1 LRWVP
6 LPGGRGEAT
15 GAIAIGTAA
24 TSTSTTTIISIETPT
39 GTSTVAKLARATN
52 GSTIRNIVVMRL
64 TVTVEQRIGSVAM
77 RASSRA
83 AELEIARVASGEP
96 VAREELAELAVQE
109 AREALAELAVQEAR
123 EALAELAV
131 QEAREALAELAVQ
144 EAREA
149 LAELVVQ
156 VVVPELVLGH
166 QRGLLAVALRTKSVT
181 AVHRRG
187 QVAALAVEDLAE
199 VAETTREPAATE
211 AAAAWEAAVTAVA
224 AVVAV
229 AVE

>member
-1 LRWVP
+1 
-6 LPGGRGEAT
+6 
-15 GAIAIGTAA
+15 
-24 TSTSTTTIISIETPT
+24 
-39 GTSTVAKLARATN
+39 VAKLARATN
-52 GSTIRNIVVMRL
+52 GSTIRNIVGMRL
-64 TVTVEQRIGSVAM
+64 TVTVEPRIGSVAT

-109 AREALAELAVQEAR
+109 AREELGELAVQDAREVLGELVVQEVREVLGELAVQEVREVLAELAVQDAR
-123 EALAELAV
+123 EVLG
-131 QEAREALAELAVQ
+131 
-144 EAREA
+144 
-149 LAELVVQ
+149 ELVVQ
-156 VVVPELVLGH
+156 EVVPELVLGH

-181 AVHRRG
+181 AVHRRA
-187 QVAALAVEDLAE
+187 QLAALAVEDLAE

-224 AVVAV
+224 VAAVVAV

>member
-1 LRWVP
+1 LLWV
-6 LPGGRGEAT
+6 LPPGAPGAAT
-15 GAIAIGTAA
+15 GAIAIGTAEM
-24 TSTSTTTIISIETPT
+24 STSTTIIISIATT
-39 GTSTVAKLARATN
+39 TLTATSVARAATGN
-52 GSTIRNIVVMRL
+52 TIRSTAEMLPMGTGKR
-64 TVTVEQRIGSVAM
+64 RINSGVRVLVAQ
-77 RASSRA
+77 A
-83 AELEIARVASGEP
+83 ALAIAQAVELEHDQV
-96 VAREELAELAVQE
+96 V
-109 AREALAELAVQEAR
+109 
-123 EALAELAV
+123 
-131 QEAREALAELAVQ
+131 
-144 EAREA
+144 
-149 LAELVVQ
+149 AELVVQ

-166 QRGLLAVALRTKSVT
+166 QRGLLPAALRTKSVT

>member
-1 LRWVP
+1 M
-6 LPGGRGEAT
+6 GT
-15 GAIAIGTAA
+15 GKRRINSGVRVLVAQAALAIAQAEELEHDQVVAELEHDPVAA
-24 TSTSTTTIISIETPT
+24 
-39 GTSTVAKLARATN
+39 GLVLAQVAAERVLAQA
-52 GSTIRNIVVMRL
+52 
-64 TVTVEQRIGSVAM
+64 
-77 RASSRA
+77 A
-83 AELEIARVASGEP
+83 AELE
-96 VAREELAELAVQE
+96 LAQV
-109 AREALAELAVQEAR
+109 V
-123 EALAELAV
+123 
-131 QEAREALAELAVQ
+131 
-144 EAREA
+144 
-149 LAELVVQ
+149 AELVVQ

-166 QRGLLAVALRTKSVT
+166 QRGLLAAALRTKSVT